1 MIAKELISNLILPL
15 DPKDTLAQALTI
27 MSIYHVKHLPIVE
40 NNNLIGI
47 LSEDD
52 ATTNNPDTLV
62 KDIPTSST
70 YTFVNKNDHVF
81 EILGRLAQNKMT
93 MVPVVDEEEKFV
105 GIITQEDLITYYA
118 NSFSFKEPGSIV
130 VIETSRR
137 EYSLS
142 EVSRVIELENA
153 AILSTFI
160 TALEN
165 TEALLLTIK
174 INQQE
179 ISNIIT
185 ALERYDYNIKA
196 SFTEDEFEDNLKD
209 RYDQLMNYLNV

>member
-15 DPKDTLAQALTI
+15 SPNDTLEQALTI

-40 NNNLIGI
+40 NENLVGV

-52 ATTNNPDTLV
+52 ATTNDPETLV
-62 KDIPTSST
+62 KDIPTSNA
-70 YTFVNKNDHVF
+70 YTFVTKNDHVF

-93 MVPVVDEEEKFV
+93 TVPVVDEDEKFV
-105 GIITQEDLITYYA
+105 GIVTQEDLVKYYA

-142 EVSRVIELENA
+142 EVCRVIEYENA
-153 AILSTFI
+153 SILSTFI
-160 TALEN
+160 TAIEN
-165 TEALLLTIK
+165 TEVLLLTIK

-179 ISNIIT
+179 ISTIIT
-185 ALERYDYNIKA
+185 ALERYGHNIKA

>member
-1 MIAKELISNLILPL
+1 MIAKELISNLVLPL
-15 DPKDTLAQALTI
+15 IPNDTLEQALTI

-40 NNNLIGI
+40 NDILIGI

-52 ATTNNPDTLV
+52 ATTNNPKSLV
-62 KDIPTSST
+62 KEIPTSST
-70 YTFVNKNDHVF
+70 YAFVTKEDHVF
-81 EILGRLAQNKMT
+81 EILARLAQNKMT
-93 MVPVVDEEEKFV
+93 TVPVVDNEEKFV
-105 GIITQEDLITYYA
+105 GIITQDDLITYYA

-137 EYSLS
+137 EYSLA

-160 TALEN
+160 TAIEN
-165 TEALLLTIK
+165 TEILLLTIK

-179 ISNIIT
+179 ISGIIT
-185 ALERYDYNIKA
+185 ALERYEYKIKA
-196 SFTEDEFEDNLKD
+196 RFTEDEFEDNLKD
-209 RYDQLMNYLNV
+209 RYDQLINYLNV

>member
-15 DPKDTLAQALTI
+15 SPSDTLEEALTI

-40 NNNLIGI
+40 NENLVGI

-52 ATTNNPDTLV
+52 ATTNDPGTLV
-62 KDIPTSST
+62 KDIPTSSA
-70 YTFVNKNDHVF
+70 YSFVSKNDHVF

-93 MVPVVDEEEKFV
+93 TVPVVDEDEKFV
-105 GIITQEDLITYYA
+105 GIVTQEDLVKYYA

-142 EVSRVIELENA
+142 EVCRVIEYENA
-153 AILSTFI
+153 SILSTFI
-160 TALEN
+160 TAIEN
-165 TEALLLTIK
+165 TEVLLLTIK

-179 ISNIIT
+179 ISTIIT
-185 ALERYDYNIKA
+185 ALERYGHNIKA

>member
-1 MIAKELISNLILPL
+1 MIAKELISNLIMPL
-15 DPKDTLAQALTI
+15 SPGDTLEQALTI

-40 NNNLIGI
+40 NDKLLGI

-52 ATTNNPDTLV
+52 ATTNNPDTT
-62 KDIPTSST
+62 IGNISTSKT
-70 YTFVNKNDHVF
+70 YAFVSRNDHVF
-81 EILGRLAQNKMT
+81 EILARLAQNKMT
-93 MVPVVDEEEKFV
+93 TVPVVDEQENFV
-105 GIITQEDLITYYA
+105 GIVTQDDLITYYA
-118 NSFSFKEPGSIV
+118 DSFSFKEPGSIV

-160 TALEN
+160 TAIEN
-165 TEALLLTIK
+165 TEVLLLTIK

-179 ISNIIT
+179 ISTIIS

>member
-15 DPKDTLAQALTI
+15 SPSDTLEEALTI

-40 NNNLIGI
+40 NENLVGI

-52 ATTNNPDTLV
+52 ATTNDPGTYV
-62 KDIPTSST
+62 RDIPTSSA
-70 YTFVNKNDHVF
+70 YSFVSKNDHVF

-93 MVPVVDEEEKFV
+93 TVPVVDEDEKFV
-105 GIITQEDLITYYA
+105 GIVTQEDLVKYYA

-142 EVSRVIELENA
+142 EVCRVIEYENA
-153 AILSTFI
+153 SILSTFL
-160 TALEN
+160 TAIEN
-165 TEALLLTIK
+165 TEVLLLTIK

-179 ISNIIT
+179 ISTIIT
-185 ALERYDYNIKA
+185 ALERYGHNIKA